1 MPPRGFFFFRQI
13 SMPDFFHAGPLG
25 DDPAA
30 PSLRFSIDEGDVAN
44 EFLRQGPVAA
54 HMLLSSGRAARLIV
68 AFPAGNSA
76 VGLWFEPGPLPR
88 HWDRIAGLHPVQGR
102 DHAGRALYG
111 VRGQVA
117 LRGGALKV
125 RGAVLSSARVLRDYQ
140 ADGRLPSGV
149 DAAMRH
155 DEAGV
160 HWSRDRLD
168 GGAGYALSLTL
179 DSGTLETDADGAVCL
194 LPGDDGALHLTITA
208 LCGETPLT
216 PMAPSALLRRPDAG
230 DARTR
235 HSLAF
240 LSYEE
245 KLLAGSWRFNTYFG
259 RDTLM
264 SLALLMPALQPRT
277 VEAAFGAVLSR
288 LAASGEVAH
297 EEDIGE
303 SALLHPEAQQ
313 HPLDQPICDY
323 KMVDDDFMLAPVMAA
338 YLATRSEAEAT
349 AFLAGRTAGGL
360 VYRDLLLSNARL
372 VLEKAAPFARAPGWQ
387 QLVALKPGQVTGDW
401 RDSSDGLGGGLY
413 SYNVNAVL
421 VPAALRA
428 VARLAASGVL
438 GGQGAE
444 LAGAAAMADQWEAH
458 ASDLFR
464 VELDAPAARAAVTRH
479 AAELGLDPHA
489 AIASLDH
496 GAHAFHGI
504 SLNALGK
511 PVPVLHSDFG
521 FALLL
526 QAPPAA
532 EIERELAALM
542 RPFPAG
548 LMTDIGLL
556 VANGAFAAP
565 AQRALFG
572 PDRYHGAV
580 VWSWQQALLACGLAR
595 QRRRGDL
602 PASTQAALAAAEQTL
617 WGAIGATRAQGN
629 SELWS
634 WQYRD
639 GRFHM
644 QPFGPASATA
654 DESNAAQLWST
665 VYLAV
670 LPPAEAV

>member
-1 MPPRGFFFFRQI
+1 MPELSAI
-13 SMPDFFHAGPLG
+13 SALPDHTAAG
-25 DDPAA
+25 A
-30 PSLRFSIDEGDVAN
+30 LRFSIREGDIDN

-54 HMLLSSGRAARLIV
+54 HLVLSSGSAARLIV

-76 VGLWFEPGPLPR
+76 LGLWCEPGPLR
-88 HWDRIAGLHPVQGR
+88 CHWDPVANLHAVQGR
-102 DHAGRALYG
+102 DSAGRVLYG
-111 VRGQVA
+111 VRGQLA
-117 LRGGALKV
+117 LRGGAL
-125 RGAVLSSARVLRDYQ
+125 RLRQAVLSSARVVRDVH
-140 ADGRLPSGV
+140 GGHPLPPAL
-149 DAAMRH
+149 AAQQRH
-155 DEAGV
+155 DGSGV
-160 HWSRDRLD
+160 HWWRDRLD
-168 GGAGYALSLTL
+168 GAPGYALSLTL
-179 DSGTLETDADGAVCL
+179 DSGTVEADDSGALRL
-194 LPGDDGALHLTITA
+194 LPGGDGVLRLTVTA

-216 PMAPSALLRRPDAG
+216 PMAPDALLRDPATG

-235 HSLAF
+235 NSLAF
-240 LSYEE
+240 LSYQE

-264 SLALLMPALQPRT
+264 SLALLMPALAPRAI
-277 VEAAFGAVLSR
+277 EAAFGAVLSR
-288 LAASGEVAH
+288 LAPTGEVAH

-303 SALLHPEAQQ
+303 CALLHPAAAQAGRAF
-313 HPLDQPICDY
+313 DAPICDY

-338 YLATRSEAEAT
+338 YLATRTPAEANALLANRT
-349 AFLAGRTAGGL
+349 AAGRNYRALLLDNIGL
-360 VYRDLLLSNARL
+360 VLA
-372 VLEKAAPFARAPGWQ
+372 KATPFAQAPQ
-387 QLVALKPGQVTGDW
+387 QRNLIALKPGQITGDW
-401 RDSSDGLGGGLY
+401 RDSADGLGGGVY

-428 VARLAASGVL
+428 IAA
-438 GGQGAE
+438 
-444 LAGAAAMADQWEAH
+444 LAGGGLLDGAPPPPLLDQAAAMAQQWERYAP
-458 ASDLFR
+458 ALFR
-464 VELDAPAARAAVTRH
+464 VERSEAAARAAVATH

-489 AIASLDH
+489 ALDSLAPGPHSFYAIALDAD
-496 GAHAFHGI
+496 GA
-504 SLNALGK
+504 

-526 QAPPAA
+526 QSPPPDV
-532 EIERELAALM
+532 IEHELAALM

-548 LMTDIGLL
+548 LMTDVGLL
-556 VANGAFAAP
+556 VANGAFAPP

-580 VWSWQQALLACGLAR
+580 VWSWQQALLAEGLAR

-602 PASTQAALAAAEQTL
+602 PASTQAALAEAERTL
-617 WGAIGATRAQGN
+617 WRAISATRAQGN

-634 WQYRD
+634 WQYENGAGD
-639 GRFHM
+639 PGQGRYTM

>member
-1 MPPRGFFFFRQI
+1 
-13 SMPDFFHAGPLG
+13 MPDFFHAGPLPA
-25 DDPAA
+25 DPAV
-30 PSLRFSIDEGDVAN
+30 PLLRFSIDEGDVAN

-76 VGLWFEPGPLPR
+76 VGLWFEPGPLPLQ
-88 HWDRIAGLHPVQGR
+88 WDRIADMHPVQGR
-102 DHAGRALYG
+102 DHAGRALFG

-117 LRGGALKV
+117 LHGGALRV

-140 ADGRLPSGV
+140 GDGRLP
-149 DAAMRH
+149 AAVAAEMRH
-155 DEAGV
+155 DAGGV

-168 GGAGYALSLTL
+168 GGAGYALSLKL
-179 DSGTLETDADGAVCL
+179 DSGTLETDADGVVCL
-194 LPGDDGALHLTITA
+194 LPGDDGVLHLTITA
-208 LCGETPLT
+208 LCGEKPLT
-216 PMAPSALLRRPDAG
+216 PMAPGELLRRPDAG

-235 HSLAF
+235 NSLAF

-277 VEAAFGAVLSR
+277 IEAAFGAVLSR
-288 LAASGEVAH
+288 LAANGEVAH

-303 SALLHPEAQQ
+303 SALLHAEAKA
-313 HPLDQPICDY
+313 HALDQPICDY
-323 KMVDDDFMLAPVMAA
+323 KMVDDDFMLAPVLAA
-338 YLATRSEAEAT
+338 YLASRSAPDAA
-349 AFLAGRTAGGL
+349 AFLAGRTAEGL
-360 VYRDLLLSNARL
+360 VCRDLLLNNMRL
-372 VLEKAAPFARAPGWQ
+372 VLDKAAPFARTPGWQ

-401 RDSSDGLGGGLY
+401 RDSSDGLGGGTY

-428 VARLAASGVL
+428 IAALAAGGVL
-438 GGQGAE
+438 GEQGAA
-444 LAGAAAMADQWEAH
+444 LDGAGAMADQWEAH

-464 VELDAPAARAAVTRH
+464 VECTPAAARAAVIRH

-489 AIASLDH
+489 ALASLDED
-496 GAHAFHGI
+496 AHVFHGI
-504 SLNALGK
+504 ALDAHGK

-526 QAPPAA
+526 QSPPAA

-602 PASTQAALAAAEQTL
+602 PASTRQALAAAERTL

-639 GRFHM
+639 ARFHM

-654 DESNAAQLWST
+654 DEANAAQLWST

-670 LPPAEAV
+670 QPPSEAV

>member
-1 MPPRGFFFFRQI
+1 
-13 SMPDFFHAGPLG
+13 MPDYFHACSLPA
-25 DDPAA
+25 DPAA
-30 PSLRFSIDEGDVAN
+30 PLLRFSIVEGDVAN

-54 HMLLSSGRAARLIV
+54 HMLLSSGRAARLLV

-76 VGLWFEPGPLPR
+76 VGLWCEPGPLPV
-88 HWDRIAGLHPVQGR
+88 HWDRVEGLHPVEGR
-102 DHAGRALYG
+102 DHAGRALFG

-117 LRGGALKV
+117 LRGGAL
-125 RGAVLSSARVLRDYQ
+125 RLRHAVLSSARVLRDYQ
-140 ADGRLPSGV
+140 IDGRVPAGI
-149 DAAMRH
+149 AAAARH
-155 DEAGV
+155 DSAGV

-168 GGAGYALSLTL
+168 GAAGYALSLTL
-179 DSGTLETDADGAVCL
+179 DSGTLETDAGGTVCL
-194 LPGDDGALHLTITA
+194 LPGADGVLRLSITA

-216 PMAPSALLRRPDAG
+216 PMNPGQLLRQPDAG
-230 DARTR
+230 DTRTR

-277 VEAAFGAVLSR
+277 IEAAFGAVLSR
-288 LAASGEVAH
+288 LTASGEVAH

-303 SALLHPEAQQ
+303 SALLHLQAQA
-313 HPLDQPICDY
+313 HPAGVPICDY

-338 YLATRSEAEAT
+338 WLASRSAGAAD
-349 AFLAGRTAGGL
+349 AFLVGRTACGRL
-360 VYRDLLLSNARL
+360 YRDLLLSNMRL
-372 VLEKAAPFARAPGWQ
+372 VLDKAAPFAHAPGWQ
-387 QLVALKPGQVTGDW
+387 RLIGLKPGQVTGDW
-401 RDSSDGLGGGLY
+401 RDSADGLGGGSY

-428 VARLAASGVL
+428 IAALGASGVL
-438 GGQGAE
+438 GEHAGE
-444 LAGAAAMADQWEAH
+444 LDGAGAMAAQWEAH
-458 ASDLFR
+458 ASELFR
-464 VELDAPAARAAVTRH
+464 VECSAAAARAAVTRH

-489 AIASLDH
+489 ALASLDD
-496 GAHAFHGI
+496 GPHAFHGI
-504 SLNALGK
+504 ALDASGQ

-526 QAPPAA
+526 QEPPAA

-580 VWSWQQALLACGLAR
+580 VWSWQQALLAAGLAR
-595 QRRRGDL
+595 QRRRTDL
-602 PASTQAALAAAEQTL
+602 PDSTHTALADAERAL
-617 WGAIGATRAQGN
+617 WQAIGATRAQGN

-634 WQYRD
+634 WRYRD

-670 LPPAEAV
+670 LAPPEAV

>member
-1 MPPRGFFFFRQI
+1 
-13 SMPDFFHAGPLG
+13 MPDFFQASALPA
-25 DDPAA
+25 DPAD
-30 PSLRFSIDEGDVAN
+30 PLLRFSIDEGDVAN

-54 HMLLSSGRAARLIV
+54 HMLLSSGSAARLIV

-76 VGLWFEPGPLPR
+76 IGLWFEPGPLPF
-88 HWDRIAGLHPVQGR
+88 HWDKVANLHPVQGR
-102 DHAGRALYG
+102 DGARRPLYG
-111 VRGQVA
+111 VRGQLA
-117 LRGGALKV
+117 LHGGAL
-125 RGAVLSSARVLRDYQ
+125 RLRAAVLSSARVLREFQ
-140 ADGRLPSGV
+140 SDGVMPATV
-149 DAAMRH
+149 APTVRH
-155 DEAGV
+155 DAAGV

-168 GGAGYALSLTL
+168 GGAGYALSLTI
-179 DSGTLETDADGAVCL
+179 DSGSLDADGDALCL
-194 LPGDDGALHLTITA
+194 LPGGDGVLRLTVTA

-216 PMAPSALLRRPDAG
+216 PMPLDQLLRQPDAG

-235 HSLAF
+235 NSLAF

-264 SLALLMPALQPRT
+264 SLALLMPALTPRAI
-277 VEAAFGAVLSR
+277 EAGFGAVLSR

-303 SALLHPEAQQ
+303 CALLHPHA
-313 HPLDQPICDY
+313 HAHLPDQPICDY

-338 YLATRSEAEAT
+338 YLGGRSATEAQ
-349 AFLAGRTAGGL
+349 AFLARRTAGGL
-360 VYRDLLLSNARL
+360 VYRDLLLNNIRL
-372 VLEKAAPFARAPGWQ
+372 VLDKAAPFASAPQWQ
-387 QLVALKPGQVTGDW
+387 QLIGLKPGQVTGDW
-401 RDSSDGLGGGLY
+401 RDSADGLGGGTY

-428 VARLAASGVL
+428 IESLAGVL
-438 GGQGAE
+438 GEQFAS
-444 LAGAAAMADQWEAH
+444 ATSMAAQWEAH
-458 ASDLFR
+458 ASELFR
-464 VELDAPAARAAVTRH
+464 VECSEEQARAAVAVH

-489 AIASLDH
+489 AQGSLAA
-496 GAHAFHGI
+496 GAHVF
-504 SLNALGK
+504 NAIALDAAGQ

-526 QAPPAA
+526 QSPPAA
-532 EIERELAALM
+532 AIERELAALM

-548 LMTDIGLL
+548 LMTDVGLL
-556 VANGAFAAP
+556 VANSAFAPP
-565 AQRALFG
+565 AQRAMFG

-580 VWSWQQALLACGLAR
+580 VWSWQQALLASGLAR

-602 PASTQAALAAAEQTL
+602 PASTQQALADAERAL
-617 WGAIGATRAQGN
+617 WQAIGATRAQGN

-634 WQYRD
+634 WQYSD
-639 GRFHM
+639 GHFRM
-644 QPFGPASATA
+644 QPFGPGSATA

-670 LPPAEAV
+670 KPPTDPV